1 MSLKLVMLPGMDGT
15 GDLFAPFLKT
25 LPHAF
30 EPEVIPL
37 PASASMSYREH
48 ADYIRDQLPEEEPFL
63 LLAESFSTPIACYIA
78 DDPPRNLLG
87 LVLVSGFWHPPRPT
101 LGRLITEFPVRFL
114 LRLGARRR
122 IARHYLIG
130 KEIGPRRLTQL
141 QKVLKSLDP
150 KVIDHRLRLASAPP
164 PFTPTIHLPCLQVIA
179 RDDKLM
185 SSTRQTA
192 FDNIFPRLMSFKLH
206 GPHLLLQAKPEFAS
220 RLLEAEVERMG
231 LDLD

>member
-15 GDLFAPFLKT
+15 GDLFTPFLKT
-25 LPHAF
+25 LPNTF
-30 EPEVIPL
+30 EPEIIPL

-48 ADYIRDQLPEEEPFL
+48 ADYVRDQLPQGEPFL

-78 DDPPRNLLG
+78 DDPPPNLLG
-87 LVLVSGFWHPPRPT
+87 LVLVSGYWHPPRPT
-101 LGRLITEFPVRFL
+101 LGRFLAELPIRFL
-114 LRLGARRR
+114 LRLGSRKR

-130 KEIGPRRLTQL
+130 KDIGPRRLQ
-141 QKVLKSLDP
+141 QFQDVVKSLDP
-150 KVIDHRLRLASAPP
+150 KVIEHRLKLASSAQ
-164 PFTPTIHLPCLQVIA
+164 PFTPVIHLPCLQVIA

-185 SSTRQTA
+185 SSNRQTA
-192 FDNIFPRLMSFKLH
+192 FDSIFPRLMSFKLH
-206 GPHLLLQAKPEFAS
+206 GPHMLLQAKPEFAS